1 VVTRIAI
8 IGEFSPE
15 HSTHVA
21 TDAAFR
27 DVESV
32 WIRTDDLSVTDPA
45 STLSGFDGLFVATGG
60 PFASLDGALAA
71 IRFARERGMPTLGT
85 CAGFQHIVL
94 EYARTVLGLDAHH
107 AEYGDAEGDL
117 VITPLD
123 CSLVGQ
129 VLEVRI
135 EPDTVAARAYDGAVA
150 IERYY
155 CNYGV
160 DPAFQQALTG
170 GGLRASGT
178 DDDGM
183 VRIVELP
190 GHPFFVGTLFVPQAT
205 APDHPL
211 VTAFLAAAGGR
222 G

>member
-1 VVTRIAI
+1 MTRIAI
-8 IGEFSPE
+8 IGEFSPDYP
-15 HSTHVA
+15 THVA
-21 TDAAFR
+21 TDAAFS

-32 WIRTDDLSVTDPA
+32 WIRTDDVSIADPG
-45 STLSGFDGLFVATGG
+45 STLAGFDGLFIATGG
-60 PFASLDGALAA
+60 PYASLNGALAA

-94 EYARTVLGLDAHH
+94 EYARTVLGLDAQH

-123 CSLVGQ
+123 CSLAGQ
-129 VLEVRI
+129 VLEVRV
-135 EPDTVAARAYDGAVA
+135 EPDTVAARAFGGAVA

-160 DPAFQQALTG
+160 DPAFQQGLID

-178 DDDGM
+178 DA
-183 VRIVELP
+183 VEIVELP

-211 VTAFLAAAGGR
+211 VRAFLAAAGGL